1 MASCW
6 GRKESAILI
15 AMKYFDELKK
25 SMEWLGEQNDSFFI
39 GQAVEVPGT
48 AMFNTLKDIKP
59 DKRLEVPVFEDT
71 QMGMSI
77 GMALTG
83 QRIISIFP
91 RWNFLLCATNQLVS
105 HLDKL
110 PTITEG
116 EVNPNLIIRT
126 SVGSQ
131 RPLFPGH
138 QHIGNMSEAYR
149 KMLSNVEIIELEE
162 PEDIFDSYKKAYER
176 DDGKSTLLVEF
187 GDYYNEK

>member
-1 MASCW
+1 
-6 GRKESAILI
+6 
-15 AMKYFDELKK
+15 MKYFEELKK
-25 SMEWLGEQNDSFFI
+25 SMEWLGEKSDTFFI

-48 AMFNTLKDIKP
+48 AMFNTLKDVES

-105 HLDKL
+105 HLDKF
-110 PTITEG
+110 PTITDNK
-116 EVNPNLIIRT
+116 VTPNIIIRT

-131 RPLFPGH
+131 KPLFPGH
-138 QHIGNMSEAYR
+138 QHIGNLSEAYR

-162 PEDIFDSYKKAYER
+162 PEHIFESYKKAYER
-176 DDGKSTLLVEF
+176 EDGKSTLLVEF

>member
-1 MASCW
+1 
-6 GRKESAILI
+6 
-15 AMKYFDELKK
+15 MKYFDELKK
-25 SMEWLGEQNDSFFI
+25 SMEWLGEKSDTFFI

-48 AMFNTLKDIKP
+48 AMFNTLKDVKSE
-59 DKRLEVPVFEDT
+59 KRLEVPVFEDT

-83 QRIISIFP
+83 KRIISIFP

-110 PTITEG
+110 PTITDNK
-116 EVNPNLIIRT
+116 VTPNVIIRT

-138 QHIGNMSEAYR
+138 QHIGNLSEPYR
-149 KMLSNVEIIELEE
+149 KMLSNVEVIELEE
-162 PEDIFDSYKKAYER
+162 PEHIFESYKKAYER
-176 DDGKSTLLVEF
+176 EDGKSTLLVEF
-187 GDYYNEK
+187 GDFYNEK

>member
-1 MASCW
+1 
-6 GRKESAILI
+6 
-15 AMKYFDELKK
+15 MKYFDELKK
-25 SMEWLGEQNDSFFI
+25 SMEWLGKKSDTFFI

-48 AMFNTLKDIKP
+48 AMFNTVKDIDN
-59 DKRLEVPVFEDT
+59 DKRLELPVFEDT

-116 EVNPNLIIRT
+116 KVNPNLIIRT

-138 QHIGNMSEAYR
+138 QHIGNMSDAYR

>member
-1 MASCW
+1 
-6 GRKESAILI
+6 
-15 AMKYFDELKK
+15 MKYFDELKK
-25 SMEWLGEQNDSFFI
+25 SMEWLGEQDDTFFI

-48 AMFNTLKDIKP
+48 AMFNTVKDINP
-59 DKRLEVPVFEDT
+59 IKRLEVPVFEDT

-116 EVNPNLIIRT
+116 KVNPNIIIRT

-162 PEDIFDSYKKAYER
+162 PGDIFDSYKMAYER

>member
-1 MASCW
+1 
-6 GRKESAILI
+6 
-15 AMKYFDELKK
+15 MKYFDELKK
-25 SMEWLGEQNDSFFI
+25 SMEWLGEKESTFFI

-48 AMFNTLKDIKP
+48 AMFNTLKDVPQK
-59 DKRLEVPVFEDT
+59 KRLELPVFEDT

-83 QRIISIFP
+83 KKIISIFP
-91 RWNFLLCATNQLVS
+91 RWNFLLCATNQLVN

-110 PTITEG
+110 PLISEG
-116 EVNPNLIIRT
+116 EVNPSLIIRT

-138 QHIGNMSEAYR
+138 QHIGNMSDGF
-149 KMLSNVEIIELEE
+149 KKILNTVEIIELNE
-162 PEDIFDSYKKAYER
+162 PNQIFKSYKKAYDR
-176 DDGKSTLLVEF
+176 KDGKSTLIVEF

>member
-1 MASCW
+1 
-6 GRKESAILI
+6 
-15 AMKYFDELKK
+15 MKYFDELKK
-25 SMEWLGEQNDSFFI
+25 SMEWLGEKESTFFV

-48 AMFNTLKDIKP
+48 AMFNTLKDVPQK
-59 DKRLEVPVFEDT
+59 KRLELPVFEDT

-83 QRIISIFP
+83 KKIISIFP
-91 RWNFLLCATNQLVS
+91 RWNFLLCATNQLVN

-110 PTITEG
+110 PLISEG
-116 EVNPNLIIRT
+116 EVNPSLIIRT

-138 QHIGNMSEAYR
+138 QHIGNMSDGF
-149 KMLSNVEIIELEE
+149 KKILNTVEIIELNE
-162 PEDIFDSYKKAYER
+162 PNQIFKSYKKAYDR
-176 DDGKSTLLVEF
+176 KDGKSTLIVEF

>member
-1 MASCW
+1 
-6 GRKESAILI
+6 
-15 AMKYFDELKK
+15 MKYFDELKK
-25 SMEWLGEQNDSFFI
+25 SMEWLGEQDDTFFI

-48 AMFNTLKDIKP
+48 AMFNTVKDINP
-59 DKRLEVPVFEDT
+59 IKRLEVPVFEDT

-105 HLDKL
+105 HLDKF

-116 EVNPNLIIRT
+116 KVNPNLIIRT

-162 PEDIFDSYKKAYER
+162 PEDIFVAYKKAYER

-187 GDYYNEK
+187 GDFYNEK